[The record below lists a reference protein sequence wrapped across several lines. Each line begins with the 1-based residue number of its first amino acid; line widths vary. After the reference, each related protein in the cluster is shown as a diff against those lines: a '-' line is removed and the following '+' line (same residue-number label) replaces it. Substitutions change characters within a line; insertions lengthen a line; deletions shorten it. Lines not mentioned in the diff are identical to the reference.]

1 MYRQHPYAG
10 YGPGPRR
17 GGSPPGPGT
26 DRSRH
31 VDGGHRRGRGR
42 NRGAS
47 ANFTAPREQP
57 GYQPQRDSQ
66 YSEDPYFSQPP
77 RNDLTQSAYSENG
90 YGRDQGKHRET
101 ALLSIHEPGASSQ
114 LVKGQCVK
122 HLHGASRNTGMVQI
136 SAEISIS

>member
-17 GGSPPGPGT
+17 GGSPPGPGP

-31 VDGGHRRGRGR
+31 ADGGHRRGRGR
-42 NRGAS
+42 NRGAG

-57 GYQPQRDSQ
+57 GYPPPRDPQ
-66 YSEDPYFSQPP
+66 YSEDPYFSHPP

-90 YGRDQGKHRET
+90 YGQDQGTHRGT
-101 ALLSIHEPGASSQ
+101 APPSIHEPGASSQ
-114 LVKGQCVK
+114 
-122 HLHGASRNTGMVQI
+122 
-136 SAEISIS
+136 